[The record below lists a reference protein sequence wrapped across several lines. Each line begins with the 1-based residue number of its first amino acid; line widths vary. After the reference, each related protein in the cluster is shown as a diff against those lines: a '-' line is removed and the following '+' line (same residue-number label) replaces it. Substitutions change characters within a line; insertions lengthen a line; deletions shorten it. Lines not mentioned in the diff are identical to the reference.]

1 MTEFKHL
8 SCESAWQLMRETEVV
23 IVDIRDELSYKTSH
37 IKQAIHLSNES
48 AAAFIAAADK
58 DLATIVCCYHG
69 NSSQSAAQ
77 YLASQAFTQV
87 YSLDGG
93 FQQWQLQFPEY
104 CQ

>member
-1 MTEFKHL
+1 MAEFKHL
-8 SCESAWQLMRETEVV
+8 QCEAAWQLLQNTEVV
-23 IVDIRDELSYKTSH
+23 IVDIRDEQSYKAGH
-37 IKQAIHLSNES
+37 IKQAIHLNNES
-48 AAAFIAAADK
+48 AAAFIATADK

-69 NSSQSAAQ
+69 NASQSAAQ